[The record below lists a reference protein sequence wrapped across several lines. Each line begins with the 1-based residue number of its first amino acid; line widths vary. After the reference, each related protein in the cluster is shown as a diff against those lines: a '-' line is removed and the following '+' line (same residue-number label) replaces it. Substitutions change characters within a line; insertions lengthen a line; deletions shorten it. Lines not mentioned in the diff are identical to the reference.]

1 MAPPEIFEENTTEEN
16 EPILLTVKQVGHLV
30 GLCERSIWRLSG
42 SGKFPAPISLGRS
55 KRWYRKSVEEFA
67 AAKAEK
73 KRN

>member
-1 MAPPEIFEENTTEEN
+1 MAPPEIFDKNIMDEN

-42 SGKFPAPISLGRS
+42 SGKFPAPIALGRS

-67 AAKAEK
+67 ADEAEK
-73 KRN
+73 RS